1 MRLTDEERQILVNL
15 EYEKSLACLLQAE
28 GNANLCFWDVVANR
42 LYYSVFHAVSALLIN
57 DGHKVGTHKGA
68 ILMFGQYYVKEGL
81 FPLED
86 AKLYS
91 QLQAMRE
98 KGDYNCVY
106 QTTEDEMKPLIEPV
120 RQFVARIGD
129 KLMKEQ

>member
-1 MRLTDEERQILVNL
+1 MNL
-15 EYEKSLACLLQAE
+15 EYEKAVTFLAQAE
-28 GNANLCFWDVVANR
+28 GNASIGFWDVVANR

-68 ILMFGQYYVKEGL
+68 ILMFGQHYVKEGI
-81 FPLED
+81 FPIED

-91 QLQAMRE
+91 QLQTMRE

-106 QTTEDEMKPLIEPV
+106 QTSEDEMRPLIEPV
-120 RQFVARIGD
+120 REFIGRVGQ
-129 KLMKEQ
+129 KLGK

>member
-28 GNANLCFWDVVANR
+28 GNATLCFWDVVANR

>member
-1 MRLTDEERQILVNL
+1 MKLTDEERQILVNL
-15 EYEKSLACLLQAE
+15 EYEKAVAFLAQAE
-28 GNANLCFWDVVANR
+28 GNASIGFWDVVANR

-68 ILMFGQYYVKEGL
+68 ILMFGQHYVKEGI
-81 FPLED
+81 FPIED

-91 QLQAMRE
+91 QLQTMSE

-106 QTTEDEMKPLIEPV
+106 QTSEDEMRPLIEPV
-120 RQFVARIGD
+120 REFIGRVGQ
-129 KLMKEQ
+129 KLGK